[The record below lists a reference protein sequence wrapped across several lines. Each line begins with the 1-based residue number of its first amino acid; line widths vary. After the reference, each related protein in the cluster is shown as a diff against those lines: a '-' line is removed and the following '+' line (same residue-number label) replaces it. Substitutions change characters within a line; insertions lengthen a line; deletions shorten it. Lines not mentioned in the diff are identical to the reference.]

1 MCRTLLSWAAITNN
15 LRVTAKGS
23 VEQYSCFLLS
33 EKGSSAIKEGSITF
47 IFFFKKG
54 EDNLVK
60 QQLYIYSDPTKNTEC
75 RGTIC
80 NFWTEEFV
88 KLARV
93 CFTHRLDKWLNESF
107 LIFFFFLFWG
117 AAQQLRILFTLS
129 WDFSW
134 EVFKFAKIQGTAA
147 LWSDHECSWSPPF
160 PGLNFVPYCCF

>member
-1 MCRTLLSWAAITNN
+1 M
-15 LRVTAKGS
+15 RVTAKGS

-88 KLARV
+88 RLARV

-107 LIFFFFLFWG
+107 LIFFFSVLRCCSAVEDNFYFVLGFFLGGF
-117 AAQQLRILFTLS
+117 QVCK
-129 WDFSW
+129 D
-134 EVFKFAKIQGTAA
+134 
-147 LWSDHECSWSPPF
+147 
-160 PGLNFVPYCCF
+160 PGDSSTVE

>member
-88 KLARV
+88 RLARV
-93 CFTHRLDKWLNESF
+93 CFTHRLDKWLNETF
-107 LIFFFFLFWG
+107 LIFFFFCSDVLLSSWG
-117 AAQQLRILFTLS
+117 YFLLCPGI
-129 WDFSW
+129 
-134 EVFKFAKIQGTAA
+134 
-147 LWSDHECSWSPPF
+147 F
-160 PGLNFVPYCCF
+160 PGRFSSLQRSRGQQHCGVTMSVADLPLSQG